1 MSGFLNVS
9 GKSLIYFFGSVFVI
23 MIIFNFVIPFFFTE
37 LRKLKK
43 EKMEEKIKTNAKK
56 YIVPITKGVCSL
68 DKSVDPISTYNPKK
82 KLYVDLPRSVN
93 FNGGAQFSYSFWLRK
108 GVGILEGSEISTAKA
123 LSNKIIFYRGNKL
136 KKDSND
142 EKTKKF
148 HKIGSLYTNS
158 GSEPEEPHDNMH
170 IMKDNQLTNYLDPN
184 NNKELRFIKCP
195 LVKFGDNPN
204 TMIIEFNTI
213 RNPYLK
219 VVLDAEV
226 FTFLKS
232 SKTNTKFNMLS
243 IAFQDNYDFGGVERG
258 IKVDVFIDDALVKT
272 QIFEDNALRINNG
285 PIMLFP
291 KKYKGEDYKIDS
303 DIADLTYY
311 NFALNTNDV
320 DSIYSYGFSDT
331 TCKLPD
337 SWNSNK
343 EKHDFSKI
351 NLYNETRQ
359 I

>member
-1 MSGFLNVS
+1 MSGILDVS

-23 MIIFNFVIPFFFTE
+23 MIIFNFVIPFFFSE

-56 YIVPITKGVCSL
+56 YIVPITKGVCPL
-68 DKSVDPISTYNPKK
+68 DKSVDPISTYDVKK
-82 KLYVDLPRSVN
+82 AMYVDLPKSVN

-108 GVGILEGSEISTAKA
+108 GIGLSEVLK
-123 LSNKIIFYRGNKL
+123 NKIIFYRGNKL
-136 KKDSND
+136 KKGSGNSED
-142 EKTKKF
+142 TKKF
-148 HKIGSLYTNS
+148 HKMGSLYDES
-158 GSEPEEPHDNMH
+158 GGEPLKPHDDMH
-170 IMKDNQLTNYLDPN
+170 KMEGNQLTEYLDDN
-184 NNKELRFIKCP
+184 SSAKKEVRFIKCP
-195 LVKFGDNPN
+195 LIKFGENPD
-204 TMIIEFNTI
+204 TMIIEFNSL
-213 RNPYLK
+213 RNPYLQVK
-219 VVLDAEV
+219 LDAEV

-232 SKTNTKFNMLS
+232 SKTNVKFNMLS
-243 IAFQDNYDFGGVERG
+243 FAFQDNYDFGGVERG

-272 QIFEDNALRINNG
+272 QIFEDNALKINDG
-285 PIMLFP
+285 PIILFP
-291 KKYKGEDYKIDS
+291 PKNYGDENDYKIDA

-337 SWNSNK
+337 SWNESK
-343 EKHDFSKI
+343 AKHDFNKI